1 MLIRL
6 IPEVE
11 PEEKIFGFQFLLKN
25 YAVDVY
31 FCFSRFKID
40 IRRNKGECWS
50 ILLGYF
56 SIEGTN
62 LNAVMQGF

>member
-6 IPEVE
+6 IPDVE
-11 PEEKIFGFQFLLKN
+11 PKEKIFGLQFLLKN
-25 YAVDVY
+25 YAIDVY
-31 FCFSRFKID
+31 FCFSSFRIGF
-40 IRRNKGECWS
+40 RRNKGECWS